1 MSMSVQKV
9 DNQQQ
14 MKRAKAFAVS
24 MVPAGAVGGALAG
37 YHFAKP
43 WMKGGEVTDKFVK
56 EAMELFGKE
65 LPKTVPAPSTTF
77 DHMEKDEIKKLFGDC
92 FKDIKKGTIK
102 SKEELKGSEQ
112 LVHDLV
118 EKTVN
123 SLKKSS
129 AIKWG
134 VAIGLVTTLSAIFS
148 LKMLNKV
155 EAKNDEV
162 KKTM

>member
-14 MKRAKAFAVS
+14 IKKAKAFAIAE
-24 MVPAGAVGGALAG
+24 VPILAAGGAFLG
-37 YHFAKP
+37 YKFAKP
-43 WMKGGEVTDKFVK
+43 WVKGGEVTDKFVK

-65 LPKTVPAPSTTF
+65 LPKTVPAPSTIF

-92 FKDIKKGTIK
+92 FNDIKKGTIK
-102 SKEELKGSEQ
+102 SKDELKGSEK

-118 EKTVN
+118 EKTMK

-134 VAIGLVTTLSAIFS
+134 AIGGGIALLSAI
-148 LKMLNKV
+148 LTMKMLKKV
-155 EAKNDEV
+155 EEKNNIEAK
-162 KKTM
+162 